1 MSTVLKQP
9 RRLLILSLVAC
20 ASLQMGACGWHLR
33 GQVSLPFE
41 RVYVASDGFS
51 LFAAELRQVIQSSRA
66 VQLADTAEQAQ
77 VIVKVEN
84 EQRAQNI
91 LSLSTSGS
99 VSEFLLS
106 YQVSY
111 RVMDNKGKDLVAP
124 SQISLQRSM
133 TYSDTETLGK
143 QSEEKMLFRD
153 MEADAVQ
160 QMLRRLSVVPIGP

>member
-1 MSTVLKQP
+1 M
-9 RRLLILSLVAC
+9 
-20 ASLQMGACGWHLR
+20 
-33 GQVSLPFE
+33 
-41 RVYVASDGFS
+41 
-51 LFAAELRQVIQSSRA
+51 
-66 VQLADTAEQAQ
+66 QLADTAEQAQ